1 MSRRV
6 VVSAVELERLCLAA
20 SVSLA
25 SRPDAMLEEA
35 LRGVLDSA
43 TVPRVEV
50 SPAEFAEATGLSLRT
65 VRRRLADGSLSHRRV
80 GRRVLIPTAEVSG
93 GDRRSRAV
101 GVVGDDA
108 GHDQEDERGDDDEAA
123 AG

>member
-1 MSRRV
+1 M
-6 VVSAVELERLCLAA
+6 VSAVELERLCLAA

-25 SRPDAMLEEA
+25 SRPDPQLEAA
-35 LRGVLDSA
+35 LRGVLDSS

-50 SPAEFAEATGLSLRT
+50 SPAEYAEATGVSLRT
-65 VRRRLADGSLSHRRV
+65 VRRRLADGSLPHRRV
-80 GRRVLIPTAEVSG
+80 GRRVLIPAREVSG
-93 GDRRSRAV
+93 GDRRSRSV

-108 GHDQEDERGDDDEAA
+108 GGHDEEADGGDDDEAA